1 MHQLWTS
8 LCVLGSGKTWRLQKA
23 GPWGTEARGLLAGPW
38 GLALGSR
45 ASSGRAHWLQ
55 LHGHG
60 GASNRTLLP
69 DSGSAAHLRLPA
81 EGEAQLPSAR
91 LSRHRP
97 ASEGLSLG
105 CLAHSGA
112 SPRVHCHG
120 LVGGKDR
127 GGSGSSP
134 SHHPQ
139 GLGRSAGGTAH
150 RASARP
156 GGKRWQEGG
165 KWPKWPCGHPHP
177 PHGTS
182 RCHVHSRPALRD
194 PAPLGPRP
202 GCPGG
207 SSGKALPRRRRSPA
221 RCGRG
226 TGGSRG

>member
-23 GPWGTEARGLLAGPW
+23 GPWGTEARGLLAGLW

-91 LSRHRP
+91 LSCHRP

-120 LVGGKDR
+120 LVGGKDGAGLRQLPLPPPPGAGGLCWGDSPPGLCTSRRDEVAR
-127 GGSGSSP
+127 GRKVAKVALWPSP
-134 SHHPQ
+134 STPRHKP
-139 GLGRSAGGTAH
+139 
-150 RASARP
+150 
-156 GGKRWQEGG
+156 
-165 KWPKWPCGHPHP
+165 
-177 PHGTS
+177 
-182 RCHVHSRPALRD
+182 VSRPLQA
-194 PAPLGPRP
+194 GPQRP
-202 GCPGG
+202 
-207 SSGKALPRRRRSPA
+207 RSPRATA
-221 RCGRG
+221 RVPRG
-226 TGGSRG
+226 EQRESLTSETPESSTVRKRDWR